1 MFHNLLDQFTFYIPE
16 HTIIKIS
23 LVKFYL
29 DYLTNDDQGSKHV
42 QNASNSLPFDT
53 KSYHRR
59 LVSLMAVM
67 GLILVSKATCTLE

>member
-1 MFHNLLDQFTFYIPE
+1 MFYIPE

-23 LVKFYL
+23 LFEFQL

-42 QNASNSLPFDT
+42 QNTSNSLPFDT

-59 LVSLMAVM
+59 LASLDGSYSA
-67 GLILVSKATCTLE
+67 GTSDAKLLVTVE